1 MLRNLITDAVVL
13 FVSPSGENN
22 RSVCVF
28 SRELGIVYAILYG
41 GPKSKLR
48 GLVSPFNRG
57 KMYLYR
63 DTVKNSVKITDFD
76 VTNFH
81 QTFRE
86 SLFKSWAASLASEI
100 VIKTKCGGSAGE
112 CWKIFNGFLD
122 GIELSDEDS
131 GRLGL
136 VRFLWR
142 YLELLGI
149 RPDTSFCASCGK
161 AFFSHTADSGSEHG
175 KSNPAE
181 HGSSGRTEYS
191 RMEIAELTQTAAI
204 YMPSENGFLCVSCSA
219 PDKRGFRLCKQA
231 LHYLTAVSELEP
243 KEVRSLQCTA
253 KAANEMRDLTFYMIE
268 AAAGQRLKSIESG
281 LGIL

>member
-1 MLRNLITDAVVL
+1 MLRNSITDAVVL

-28 SRELGIVYAILYG
+28 SMELGIIYAILYG
-41 GPKSKLR
+41 GPKSKLK

-63 DTVKNSVKITDFD
+63 DTVKNSIKITDFD

-100 VIKTKCGGSAGE
+100 VIKTKCGGSPAE

-122 GIELSDEDS
+122 GIELSDEDN

-136 VRFLWR
+136 IRFLWR

-149 RPDTSFCASCGK
+149 RPDTSFCARCGK
-161 AFFSHTADSGSEHG
+161 AFFSERETSAAEHG
-175 KSNPAE
+175 KSNSAE
-181 HGSSGRTEYS
+181 YGSSRVEYS
-191 RMEIAELTQTAAI
+191 RTEPAELIQTAAI
-204 YMPSENGFLCVSCSA
+204 YMPSENGFLCTSCSA
-219 PDKRGFRLCKQA
+219 PDKGGFRLCKQA

-243 KEVRSLQCTA
+243 KEVRSLRCTA
-253 KAANEMRDLTFYMIE
+253 KAVNEMRDLTFYMIE
-268 AAAGQRLKSIESG
+268 AAAGLRLKSIESG